1 MQSTK
6 APKLKTKRSKISYAK
21 WGYIFITPF
30 FLAYALFH
38 FAPQMLT
45 IYNSF
50 FENYREGLTQ
60 VGPNFVGLKNYITLF
75 TPDKN
80 GTIDILKYAGNTIVL
95 WLGCAVPQVVIS
107 LMLACFFTSYR
118 LKIKGQQ
125 FFKTVIYMPNLIMAS
140 AFSML
145 FYMLFSN
152 VGPVNQLLT
161 QAGWIDAP
169 IDFFN
174 IRFTVRS
181 LISLMNFLMWFG
193 NTTILLMAGIMGID
207 QSLFEAANIDGATSL
222 QVFFKVTLPLLM
234 PILVY
239 TVITALIGGLQMFE
253 NLINA
258 WNDSSINIPRGMLNS
273 FVIAAATAIL
283 STYFSALTAYG
294 LHAYQF
300 KLKRIAFLFI
310 MAVMVIPK
318 QVSAAGFVQLC
329 YKLKLTNSYL
339 PLILPG
345 IAAPVVFFYMIQYM
359 KSVLPMEIVEAARVD
374 GSGEFFTFN
383 RIVLPMLKPAISVQL
398 IFTFVESW
406 NNYFLPALLL
416 DKAEM
421 KTVPIMIAQLRAA
434 DYSKFDLG
442 KVYMFILLAIL
453 PVLLV
458 YIFLSRYIVKGVTA
472 GSVKG

>member
-1 MQSTK
+1 M
-6 APKLKTKRSKISYAK
+6 KTKRSKISYAK
-21 WGYIFITPF
+21 WGYVFIAPF

-38 FAPQMLT
+38 FAPQLLT

-95 WLGCAVPQVVIS
+95 WVCGAIPQVVIS

-140 AFSML
+140 AFAML

-161 QAGWIDAP
+161 QFGWIDTP

-174 IRFTVRS
+174 IRFTVRG

-207 QSLFEAANIDGATSL
+207 QSLFEAANIDGASSM

-239 TVITALIGGLQMFE
+239 TVITALIGGLQMF
-253 NLINA
+253 
-258 WNDSSINIPRGMLNS
+258 DVP
-273 FVIAAATAIL
+273 
-283 STYFSALTAYG
+283 
-294 LHAYQF
+294 
-300 KLKRIAFLFI
+300 
-310 MAVMVIPK
+310 
-318 QVSAAGFVQLC
+318 QV
-329 YKLKLTNSYL
+329 LTNALGTPNRTSTTLVMYL
-339 PLILPG
+339 NNYLKTSKNYG
-345 IAAPVVFFYMIQYM
+345 M
-359 KSVLPMEIVEAARVD
+359 
-374 GSGEFFTFN
+374 SG
-383 RIVLPMLKPAISVQL
+383 AISVV
-398 IFTFVESW
+398 IFVITG
-406 NNYFLPALLL
+406 LL
-416 DKAEM
+416 
-421 KTVPIMIAQLRAA
+421 
-434 DYSKFDLG
+434 S
-442 KVYMFILLAIL
+442 
-453 PVLLV
+453 LV
-458 YIFLSRYIVKGVTA
+458 VFKSLTKQEEN
-472 GSVKG
+472 